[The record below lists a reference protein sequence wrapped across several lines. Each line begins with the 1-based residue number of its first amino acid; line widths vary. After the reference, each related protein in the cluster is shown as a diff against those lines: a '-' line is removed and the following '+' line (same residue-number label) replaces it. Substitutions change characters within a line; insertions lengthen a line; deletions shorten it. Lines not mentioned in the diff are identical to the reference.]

1 MISFAQALPIGNAI
15 RLVLAPP
22 DNAVRWRLLRKAAD
36 DFTGE
41 ADPDALVV
49 LDGDERSVIDGEAV
63 VNGQVYYYRLY
74 TFDGS
79 TWAASPTIPVTATA
93 TYREI
98 TEDVLMT
105 VRERLDLGL
114 QVEVQ
119 RGTLRH
125 PQGRIPVRTAF
136 PWEDKNPWPVV
147 TVHLSTDASD
157 VRGIGEILEPDEFDA
172 AEDIWNEAEGW
183 FARTQ
188 LDVIGWSQNPDER
201 QALRQAIRR
210 IIIGNLPVF
219 DDKGFVQIDFRIVD
233 AEEPGDRNTIIYK
246 AVGSFSC
253 LAPVQV
259 SGQVEPIRDVVV
271 TARPYSNNT

>member
-22 DNAVRWRLLRKAAD
+22 DNAVRWRLLRKMAD
-36 DFTGE
+36 DFTGHD
-41 ADPDALVV
+41 DPGALVV
-49 LDGDERSVIDGEAV
+49 LDGSERSIIDGQTV
-63 VNGQVYYYRLY
+63 INGQVYFYRLY
-74 TFDGS
+74 SFDGAS
-79 TWAASPTIPVTATA
+79 WTASPTAMVAATA

-114 QVEVQ
+114 QEEVR
-119 RGTLRH
+119 RGHLRH
-125 PQGRIPVRTAF
+125 QHGRIPVRTAF
-136 PWEDKNPWPVV
+136 PWEDKSPWPVV
-147 TVHLSTDASD
+147 TVHLSSDASD
-157 VRGIGEILEPDEFDA
+157 VRGIGELLEPDEFNA
-172 AEDIWNEAEGW
+172 ADDIWSEAEGW

-188 LDVIGWSQNPDER
+188 LDVIGWSQNPDDR
-201 QALRQAIRR
+201 QALRLAIRR

-219 DDKGFVQIDFRIVD
+219 DDKGFVQVDFRMVD

-259 SGQVEPIRDVVV
+259 SGQVEPIRDVTV
-271 TARPYSNNT
+271 TARPYSNDT